1 MFSPQ
6 IFTHLKVILS
16 IGVGDWS
23 VLAQEVSAKIEPKKL
38 DDRLFWDQQLIQAI
52 LQEWQHIHETF
63 PRKTVPF
70 QRLVPASILEYEE
83 RFRLRF
89 QDHPA
94 VNQLSLEEDMGV
106 ILSFHPYY
114 FNFPYT
120 IFQAESYNQ
129 DLYLRLQ
136 QFPLATLN
144 LCTFLKVFWQV
155 WRSTLPALD
164 LLDKKILSIVLGKF
178 QPIDVL
184 GRARSPEIQDILDQ
198 QQVKAS
204 IQSIKRHIRR
214 LHQLGII
221 SSRPVY
227 NHSKLGLIPVLKI
240 AEQSDTRKDVFDDY
254 WFWRHPI
261 AENKMIYLATPPW
274 QLIRSSDKNVIVL
287 NQRVQ
292 GLNFNLYNEMVPGGW
307 QKQEWLN
314 NQIFDRSK
322 AHQPYKG
329 SQLELQY
336 DKVSLDLTETD
347 IKLLTSLQLQGR
359 DWRVHQY
366 ASELGLTPQH
376 IYRRLQ
382 RLYQE
387 ELYKHLF
394 VFQVGLDHRIFF
406 LGRNLGKQKQILIN
420 YLTQF
425 PRYFLFE
432 GESDFYAIIWVPG
445 AWMTE
450 IIDQSALLS
459 EILDQGDI
467 SMGSLPLTSESQVLN
482 FAQLWDSESK
492 EFSSVDYYVG
502 KSRLC

>member
-1 MFSPQ
+1 M
-6 IFTHLKVILS
+6 
-16 IGVGDWS
+16 
-23 VLAQEVSAKIEPKKL
+23 LAQEVSAKIEPKRL
-38 DDRLFWDQQLIQAI
+38 DNQLICDQQLIQTI
-52 LQEWQHIHETF
+52 LQEWQRIRETF

-83 RFRLRF
+83 KFRLRF

-94 VNQLSLEEDMGV
+94 VNELSSEENMGV
-106 ILSFHPYY
+106 ILSYHPYY

-129 DLYLRLQ
+129 DLYFRLQ
-136 QFPLATLN
+136 QELN
-144 LCTFLKVFWQV
+144 NKLPDLCTFLKIFWQV
-155 WRSTLPALD
+155 WRSSLPTLD

-178 QPIDVL
+178 HPVDVL
-184 GRARSPEIQDILDQ
+184 GRVRSPEIQEILDQ

-227 NHSKLGLIPVLKI
+227 NHAKLGLIPVLKVD
-240 AEQSDTRKDVFDDY
+240 EQPDLIKDSFDDY

-261 AENKMIYLATPPW
+261 AENKMIYLATLPW
-274 QLIRSSDKNVIVL
+274 HLIHSSDETIVVL
-287 NQRVQ
+287 NQRIQ
-292 GLNFNLYNEMVPGGW
+292 GLNFNLYNEVMPEGW

-314 NQIFDRSK
+314 SQIFDWSN
-322 AHQPYKG
+322 AHQPYRG
-329 SQLELQY
+329 AQLELHY
-336 DKVSLDLTETD
+336 DGAKLDLTKTD
-347 IKLLTSLQLQGR
+347 IKLLTTLQLQGR

-366 ASELGLTPQH
+366 ASELGLTTQH

-394 VFQVGLDHRIFF
+394 VFQVGLDHRMFF
-406 LGRNLGKQKQILIN
+406 LGRNLGKQKPVLIN

-432 GESDFYAIIWVPG
+432 GEMDLYAIIWIPG
-445 AWMTE
+445 SWMTE
-450 IIDQSALLS
+450 IIEQSALLS

-482 FAQLWDSESK
+482 FAQLWDAESK
-492 EFSSVDYYVG
+492 EWQE
-502 KSRLC
+502 LI